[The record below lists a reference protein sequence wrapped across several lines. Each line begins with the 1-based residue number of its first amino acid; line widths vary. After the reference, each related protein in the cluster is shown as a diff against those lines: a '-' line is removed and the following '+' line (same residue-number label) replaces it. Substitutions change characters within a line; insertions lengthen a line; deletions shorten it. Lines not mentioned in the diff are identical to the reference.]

1 MTHPLAATTHDATL
15 GDIHAAALESLP
27 LDVHDYLEGGA
38 GEEWTLRRNRE
49 AFAEWGFVPRLM
61 SGRPTP
67 DLRTVFMGVPLRMPI
82 LTGPFGVDTLF
93 HPEGQKAVARAAARS
108 GISGM
113 APEAGS
119 YSYAEVR
126 RAAPDGMAFGQLHP
140 VGSEDAFIRRLAHFE
155 DCGFRALVVT
165 CDTPT
170 AGWRERNRR
179 NGYTPPHAVTGGNFT
194 GGEGTGD
201 AFADLFGGSGP
212 AWTWE
217 KLARLMSGTS
227 LPWMAKGITTVPDAE
242 AAIAA
247 GASAI
252 GVSNHGGR
260 QLDGL
265 PAALDVLPEIAD
277 AVGGRAQIAFDSG
290 VRRGSDVV
298 KALALG
304 ADVVVLGRLAI
315 YGLIADG
322 EAGVTRVLGLLS
334 GEMANILTLL
344 GCAALTDLDRGFLR
358 PLRQSR

>member
-1 MTHPLAATTHDATL
+1 MTHPSAATTHYETL
-15 GDIHAAALESLP
+15 ADIEAAALESLP

-49 AFAEWGFVPRLM
+49 AFAEWGFAPRLM
-61 SGRPTP
+61 SSRQAPG
-67 DLRTVFMGVPLRMPI
+67 LRTTFMGVPLGIPI

-108 GISGM
+108 GTSGM
-113 APEAGS
+113 APEGGS

-126 RAAPDGMAFGQLHP
+126 RAAPGGMAFGQLHP
-140 VGSEDAFIRRLAHFE
+140 VGPEDAFTRRLKHFE
-155 DCGFRALVVT
+155 GCGFRALVVT

-179 NGYTPPHAVTGGNFT
+179 NGYTPPHAVTGGNFA
-194 GGEGTGD
+194 GDEGTGD

-217 KLARLMSGTS
+217 KLRRLMSGTS

-265 PAALDVLPEIAD
+265 PAALDALPEIAG
-277 AVGGRAQIAFDSG
+277 AVGDRAHIAFDSG

-304 ADVVVLGRLAI
+304 ADVVVLGRLAV
-315 YGLIADG
+315 YGLIAGG
-322 EAGVTRVLGLLS
+322 EAGVARVLDLLRQ
-334 GEMANILTLL
+334 EVVNILTLL
-344 GCAALTDLDRGFLR
+344 GCAGLNDLDRGFLR
-358 PLRQSR
+358 RH